1 MSELSELT
9 AQRNDVMAELAGIE
23 AEIPEGRNTI
33 LEAIKG
39 QRWYFFRNNKYI
51 LMDKMTGLLW
61 ANLDY
66 FNYES
71 KAVIGNFDE
80 VSGLIGWDVPSR
92 IELWYM
98 CGNKSFPFHSGS
110 GYYIKEKQ
118 YWRCKGGYFNLLYD
132 NNYSDSS
139 DNSWT
144 CLIPCKYSYNRRPFK
159 FHNRKHPKVMSIYYL
174 SRR

>member
-66 FNYES
+66 FDYNNGKRDKFGEIGGYTGWVLPTDYEMNTL
-71 KAVIGNFDE
+71 AG
-80 VSGLIGWDVPSR
+80 GR
-92 IELWYM
+92 T
-98 CGNKSFPFHSGS
+98 FPFQAGS
-110 GYYIKEKQ
+110 NYRIKNID
-118 YWRCKGGYFNLLYD
+118 YWNTQTGRTDLDSLNTSSQTSNYTLPCNRSLLT
-132 NNYSDSS
+132 NNPTYAQDV
-139 DNSWT
+139 DLNS
-144 CLIPCKYSYNRRPFK
+144 
-159 FHNRKHPKVMSIYYL
+159 KV
-174 SRR
+174 